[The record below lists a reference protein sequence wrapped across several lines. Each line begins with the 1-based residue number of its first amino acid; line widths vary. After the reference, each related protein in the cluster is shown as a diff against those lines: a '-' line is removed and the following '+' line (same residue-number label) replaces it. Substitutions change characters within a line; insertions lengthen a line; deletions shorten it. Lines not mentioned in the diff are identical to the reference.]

1 MDEFIFYTEF
11 GLTHVLDVQA
21 YDHVLFFIVLTINY
35 GFKDWKKALWLIT
48 FFTIGHTL
56 TLTLSTYH
64 LIYVKMDIVEFLIPL
79 TIFITAFYNISTS
92 KKIDKNKTI
101 GSFFAFTFGLI
112 HGLGFSGAIRILID
126 DTDQKFLPIMEF
138 ALGIEIAQIMV
149 VLIIFILGF
158 FVLNLFKIKKRE
170 LVLVASSVVIGLI
183 IPMLIERKFW

>member
-11 GLTHVLDVQA
+11 GLKHVLDVQA

>member
-64 LIYVKMDIVEFLIPL
+64 LIYVEMDIVEFLIPL

>member
-64 LIYVKMDIVEFLIPL
+64 LIYVEMDIVEFLIPL

-158 FVLNLFKIKKRE
+158 FVLNLFKIKKRDM
-170 LVLVASSVVIGLI
+170 VLVASSVVIGLI

>member
-92 KKIDKNKTI
+92 KEIHKNRTI
-101 GSFFAFTFGLI
+101 GSFFSFTFGLI

-149 VLIIFILGF
+149 VLIIFSLGF
-158 FVLNLFKIKKRE
+158 FVLNLFKIKKRDM
-170 LVLVASSVVIGLI
+170 VLVASSVVIGLI

>member
-92 KKIDKNKTI
+92 KKIHKNKTI

-138 ALGIEIAQIMV
+138 ALGIEIAQIVV
-149 VLIIFILGF
+149 VLIIFSLGF
-158 FVLNLFKIKKRE
+158 FVLNLFKIKKRDM
-170 LVLVASSVVIGLI
+170 VLVASSVVIGLI

>member
-64 LIYVKMDIVEFLIPL
+64 LIYVEMDIVEFLIPL

-92 KKIDKNKTI
+92 KKIHKNKTI

-158 FVLNLFKIKKRE
+158 FVLNLFKIKKRDM
-170 LVLVASSVVIGLI
+170 VLVASSVVIGLI

>member
-11 GLTHVLDVQA
+11 GLKHVLDVQA

-64 LIYVKMDIVEFLIPL
+64 LIYVEMDIVEFLIPL

-92 KKIDKNKTI
+92 KKINKNKTI

-158 FVLNLFKIKKRE
+158 FVFNLFKIKKRE
-170 LVLVASSVVIGLI
+170 LVLVASSIVIGLI

>member
-92 KKIDKNKTI
+92 KKIYKNKTI

-138 ALGIEIAQIMV
+138 ALGIEIAQIVV
-149 VLIIFILGF
+149 VLIIFSLGF
-158 FVLNLFKIKKRE
+158 FVLNLFKIKKRDM
-170 LVLVASSVVIGLI
+170 VLVASSVVIGLI